1 MPDLGGDRIWINV
14 FPNTTDGRS
23 QLLIGLHGRKVV
35 MDAYIRKEEENMT
48 HKISILGFAGSLRK
62 GSYNK
67 SLLKVALEML
77 PEDAKLEI
85 FDLEGIPPFNQD
97 LENQPPEKV
106 KEFKAKIRAAD
117 AILISTPEYNY
128 SIPGVLKNAIDN
140 ASRPYGDNPFDG
152 KPVAIMGA
160 SIGMLGTA
168 RAQYHLRQSLVFLNM
183 YPLNQPEVMVPFAQ
197 EKIDQNGQV
206 TDQKTREKIRE
217 LVEALVIWTRK
228 LKKD

>member
-1 MPDLGGDRIWINV
+1 M
-14 FPNTTDGRS
+14 
-23 QLLIGLHGRKVV
+23 
-35 MDAYIRKEEENMT
+35 MT
-48 HKISILGFAGSLRK
+48 KISILGFAGSLRK

-67 SLLKVALEML
+67 SLLRAALEMV
-77 PEDAKLEI
+77 PADAELEI
-85 FDLEGIPPFNQD
+85 FDLEGLPPFNQD

-117 AILISTPEYNY
+117 AILIATPEYNY
-128 SIPGVLKNAIDN
+128 SIPGLLKNAIDN
-140 ASRPYGDNPFDG
+140 ASRPYGDNAFDG
-152 KPVAIMGA
+152 KSVAIMGA

-197 EKIDQNGQV
+197 EKIDQNGRV
-206 TDQKTREKIRE
+206 TDPKTREKIKE
-217 LVEALVIWTRK
+217 LLETLVIWTRK